1 MTFRLFL
8 GKIKVALQH
17 VTFNCPHIPTIK
29 VTGEDYVLFKYNG
42 INQCVRK
49 FLRINII
56 ESKNEVQ
63 MFVFPKNITNNQNI
77 IPVIDTTVYSFIGGI
92 PDVVET
98 NRTKLINIQSVVD
111 YLFVFHMESLKSSLY
126 ICHGMAN
133 AYFV

>member
-1 MTFRLFL
+1 M
-8 GKIKVALQH
+8 IKV
-17 VTFNCPHIPTIK
+17 K
-29 VTGEDYVLFKYNG
+29 GGDYVLFNHHG
-42 INQCVRK
+42 INQCVGK
-49 FLRINII
+49 FLRINVI
-56 ESKNEVQ
+56 ESKIEVQ
-63 MFVFPKNITNNQNI
+63 IFVFPTNIIYHQNI